1 MVDLIA
7 FSVGLLAGVLL
18 ATTIFGV
25 GIYRKA
31 TEKTQ
36 SKLRV
41 DGIKTIIPALF
52 VGAVLTIL
60 TAAPAYA
67 QTPVPLTIPTDVIFT
82 ESNNWISVF
91 APVAAIGIGISIA
104 LAVLGYLGKMIR
116 SAFN

>member
-1 MVDLIA
+1 
-7 FSVGLLAGVLL
+7 VGLLAGVLL

-36 SKLRV
+36 SKLRA
-41 DGIKTIIPALF
+41 DGIKTILPVLFIGAFLAL
-52 VGAVLTIL
+52 A

-67 QTPVPLTIPTDVIFT
+67 QATPVPLTIPTDVIFT